1 MSTAPAESSW
11 IDVTMPI
18 RDGMV
23 HWPDNLGVSVRHTLS
38 MAAGAAANVTELH
51 LSAHTGTHVDAPR
64 HFLPDGPDV
73 TTLDLRSMMGPALV
87 VAVHDP
93 MYITLQEVRDL
104 PLTAGDR
111 VLFRTRNSELDWS
124 QEPFNPNFVRID
136 AHAAHYLQALGVVCV
151 GVDYLSVGPADTHLA
166 LLSGGVTVIEGLALQ
181 HVAPGR
187 YELLCLPLPIVGSDG
202 APARVLL
209 RPLYHAHSQALLLG
223 VAPDYE
229 P

>member
-1 MSTAPAESSW
+1 MLTASTAFSW

-38 MAAGAAANVTELH
+38 MATGAAANVTELH
-51 LSAHTGTHVDAPR
+51 MSAHTGTHVDAPL
-64 HFLPDGPDV
+64 HFLSNGSDV
-73 TTLDLRSMMGPALV
+73 TALDLHSLMGPALV
-87 VAVHDP
+87 VAVHDARF
-93 MYITLQEVRDL
+93 ITLQEVRDL
-104 PLTAGDR
+104 PLTSGDR

-124 QEPFNPNFVRID
+124 QQPFHPDFVRIE

-166 LLSGGVTVIEGLALQ
+166 LLAAGVTIIEGLALQ
-181 HVAPGR
+181 NILPGR
-187 YELLCLPLPIVGSDG
+187 YEMLCLPLPIVGSDG

-209 RPLYHAHSQALLLG
+209 RPM
-223 VAPDYE
+223 
-229 P
+229 